1 MYPRVSLVMVKSCNA
16 LLRKLPVC
24 ILSYLKSVLRY
35 NFLILDTYHPDTV
48 YLRQQGYEDPWLF
61 FVVKSDPRAKI
72 LGNTVLLRAMSRN

>member
-1 MYPRVSLVMVKSCNA
+1 MVKSCNA